1 MVTVWEGVLPDKI
14 LWIAPLGLEEY
25 PVTTRLLND
34 DILQQVRDV
43 FDQLQNPVEILF
55 FGSKEDCQY
64 CDDTLQLVTEV
75 AGISDE
81 LGLSVYDAD
90 EDAEIARQYKVD
102 KFPGLVI
109 VGRDGDQI
117 LDYGIRYAGIPS
129 GHEFSS
135 LINDIILISGRDSGL
150 GQETRDYLK
159 SLDKP
164 VHLQVF
170 VTPTCPYCPRA
181 VVLAHQMSLES
192 SMVEAEM
199 VEATEFPD
207 LSNRF
212 GVSGVPQTTI
222 NYGAGTVIGAVPEDH
237 LLAEI
242 RRALQA
248 A

>member
-1 MVTVWEGVLPDKI
+1 
-14 LWIAPLGLEEY
+14 
-25 PVTTRLLND
+25 VTTRLLSD
-34 DILQQVRDV
+34 DIIQQIQDV
-43 FDQLQNPVEILF
+43 FDQLQEPVEILF
-55 FGSKEDCQY
+55 FGSKKDCQY
-64 CDDTLQLVTEV
+64 CDDALQLATEV
-75 AGISDE
+75 TGISDK

-109 VGRDGDQI
+109 AGRNGDQI

-135 LINDIILISGRDSGL
+135 LIHDLILVSGGDSGL
-150 GQETRDYLK
+150 GQETRNYLK
-159 SLDKP
+159 SLNNP

-181 VVLAHQMSLES
+181 VVLAHQMALES
-192 SMVEAEM
+192 PMVEAEM
-199 VEATEFPD
+199 VEAMEFPD
-207 LSNRF
+207 LSDRY

-222 NYGAGTVIGAVPEDH
+222 NYGAGTVVGAVPEDH

-242 RRALQA
+242 RRSLQPA
-248 A
+248 

>member
-1 MVTVWEGVLPDKI
+1 M
-14 LWIAPLGLEEY
+14 
-25 PVTTRLLND
+25 TTRLLSD
-34 DILQQVRDV
+34 DILQQIRDV

-55 FGSKEDCQY
+55 FGSREDCQY

-75 AGISDE
+75 AGISDQ
-81 LGLSVYDAD
+81 LSLSVYDAD
-90 EDAEIARQYKVD
+90 ENAEIARQYKVD
-102 KFPGLVI
+102 KFPGMAI

-135 LINDIILISGRDSGL
+135 LIHDLVLVSGRDSGL
-150 GQETRDYLK
+150 GQETRNYLQ
-159 SLDKP
+159 SLNEP

-181 VVLAHQMSLES
+181 VILAHQMALES
-192 SMVEAEM
+192 PMVEAEM
-199 VEATEFPD
+199 VEAMEFPD

-222 NYGAGTVIGAVPEDH
+222 NYGAGTVLGAVPEDH
-237 LLAEI
+237 LLSEI
-242 RRALQA
+242 RRALQPA
-248 A
+248 